1 MLLQLRLIL
10 YAKLIRSMG
19 FFTRM
24 HGVIIVKYKES
35 DKNYFNTGNKNMSK
49 VLI

>member
-19 FFTRM
+19 FFTRI
-24 HGVIIVKYKES
+24 HGVIIAKYK
-35 DKNYFNTGNKNMSK
+35 DKNYINTGNTHKN
-49 VLI
+49 I